1 MSSLL
6 GIDLGLKT
14 GLALYDV
21 QDGLLWYRSSN
32 FGSRSRLKSGVF
44 NVLKSISDLE
54 RIVLEGGGNLAWI
67 WAKEA
72 ERRNIVFKQIT
83 AQTWRD
89 DLLLPRQATSG
100 IKAKESAM
108 DLALHIIQAS
118 QAPRPKTRLNHDCAE
133 AILIG
138 YWGVLDAGWISGNS
152 GLKKD

>member
-14 GLALYDV
+14 GFALYNA
-21 QDGLLWYRSSN
+21 QDGLLWYRSTN
-32 FGSRSRLKSGVF
+32 FGSKARLKTGVF

-54 RIVLEGGGNLAWI
+54 RIVLEGGGNLAWV

-72 ERRNIVFKQIT
+72 ERQGIVFKQIT
-83 AQTWRD
+83 AQTWRKE
-89 DLLLPRQATSG
+89 LLLPRQATSG

-108 DLALHIIQAS
+108 QLALHIIRTS
-118 QAPRPKTRLNHDCAE
+118 RAPQPKTRLNHDCAE

-138 YWGVLDAGWISGNS
+138 YWGVLDAGWIKS
-152 GLKKD
+152 